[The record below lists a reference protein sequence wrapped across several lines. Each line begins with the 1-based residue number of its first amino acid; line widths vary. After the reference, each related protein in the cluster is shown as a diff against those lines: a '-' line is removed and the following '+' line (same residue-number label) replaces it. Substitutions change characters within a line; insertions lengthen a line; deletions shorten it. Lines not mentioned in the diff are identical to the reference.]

1 MARCMQGKLGRAT
14 LSNCRSH
21 MRTTARW
28 GASTLISGA
37 GAFSML
43 AKQLTHRTALDPPRA
58 ALGGNAMFLFCCRP
72 QKFLGCAHFTLRC
85 KRRLADGSFQL
96 PLVAL
101 VFNFG
106 SELLDLSEAET
117 FFHEFGHAL
126 HSLLSRTEF
135 QHLSGRAAST
145 PGTLRML

>member
-1 MARCMQGKLGRAT
+1 
-14 LSNCRSH
+14 
-21 MRTTARW
+21 
-28 GASTLISGA
+28 
-37 GAFSML
+37 ML
-43 AKQLTHRTALDPPRA
+43 LLC
-58 ALGGNAMFLFCCRP
+58 GRP

-135 QHLSGRAAST
+135 QHLSGRAAHN
-145 PGTLRML
+145 